1 MEKHT
6 LKMIV
11 SELEELETNLY
22 LAERIRDN
30 RSKEKR
36 VREAKIAIADYAHSL
51 PSEVLGYLD
60 TTVAPNALNYQWTK
74 GDIGRCIE
82 ALKDLI
88 ASIPDS
94 PQNGSNP

>member
-1 MEKHT
+1 MEIFT

-11 SELEELETNLY
+11 SELEELEANLY
-22 LAERIRDN
+22 LAERIRDK
-30 RSKEKR
+30 RSWEKR
-36 VREAKIAIADYAHSL
+36 VRKTKIAIADYAHSL

-60 TTVAPNALNYQWTK
+60 THVAPNALNYQWVRD
-74 GDIGRCIE
+74 DIGRCIK

-88 ASIPDS
+88 ASISDS